1 MKTRFTIAIICFLSI
16 LSQAATPGLKV
27 EFPLILNEKDRT
39 TITAFWTNWSPRDEI
54 SPQFSLDVRGGKT
67 KRSALRIDTDSPT
80 QFGAWRTRL
89 INVVPEKVY
98 KFNAWYRVKN
108 VKNERRSVIARLEW
122 LDKNGNSARPP
133 EYTIDVESQKEWKK
147 VEYVCRAPSNAVF
160 LDIHLS
166 LGFSDNSTI
175 WWDDI
180 SLVEMEK
187 LPERIVKVG
196 TVFFRPRGT
205 KSPAESVEQFC
216 NVVETNNPGG
226 LDFICL
232 PEGITVVG
240 TGKSYAEV
248 SEPIPGQTTERL
260 GRLAK
265 KIGSYIVA
273 GIYERDKNIVYNT
286 AVLIDKNGKLIG
298 KYRKTHLPR
307 EEWERGITPGDSY
320 PVFDTEFGKV
330 AIMICWDLQFPEPAR
345 MMSSKGADII
355 FLPIW
360 GGNEILARARAIENS
375 VFLVSSTYDMRS
387 FVVDPVGTVLC
398 EATADKPF
406 AWTTIDLKKIYYQPW
421 LGNMK
426 TRTWKEWR
434 PDLLKGN

>member
-1 MKTRFTIAIICFLSI
+1 MKTKIPCAILCLYCVLSG
-16 LSQAATPGLKV
+16 AVTPQLKV
-27 EFPLILNEKDRT
+27 EFPITINEKDKTST
-39 TITAFWTNWSPRDEI
+39 TAIWINWSPREEI
-54 SPQFSLDVRGGKT
+54 SPHFSLDLRGGKT
-67 KRSALRIDTDSPT
+67 KRSALRIDTT
-80 QFGAWRTRL
+80 QQAQFGAWRTQL
-89 INVVPEKVY
+89 TNIVPSKAY
-98 KFNAWYRVKN
+98 KFSAWYRVKN

-133 EYTIDVESQKEWKK
+133 EYAIDVETRKEWKR
-147 VEYVCRAPSNAVF
+147 VEYACNAPTNATV
-160 LDIHLS
+160 LDIQLS

-175 WWDDI
+175 WWDEI
-180 SLVEMEK
+180 SFMEMEK
-187 LPERIVKVG
+187 LPEKIVKIG
-196 TVFFRPRGT
+196 TVFFRPRGA

-216 NVVETNNPGG
+216 NIVETNNPGG
-226 LDFICL
+226 LDFVCL

-240 TGKSYAEV
+240 TGRSYAEV
-248 SEPIPGQTTERL
+248 SEPVPGQTTERL
-260 GRLAK
+260 GSLAK
-265 KIGSYIVA
+265 KIGAYIIA
-273 GIYERDKNIVYNT
+273 GIYERDKNLVYNT
-286 AVLIDKNGKLIG
+286 AILIDRNGKLAG

-320 PVFDTEFGKV
+320 PVFETEFGKV

-345 MMSSKGADII
+345 MMASKGADII

-387 FVVDPVGTVLC
+387 FVIDPVGTILC

-434 PDLLKGN
+434 PDLLIKN